1 MVKSLEVINKE
12 KILKILII
20 KSGYFLFR
28 ISITYLQKILKLL
41 TFGMFSPPYTA
52 ALGIIIENN
61 KILLIERSDGYG
73 LGFPGGFMTIHEEVK
88 TAIKREV
95 YEETGLSVS
104 VGSLAGILSGQ
115 RTKGGIST
123 VDLIYECS
131 IIGEKMTK
139 DSFEGK
145 CRWIDL
151 KYLNPEEIAVD
162 YYKIIKKYL

>member
-1 MVKSLEVINKE
+1 MQ
-12 KILKILII
+12 
-20 KSGYFLFR
+20 
-28 ISITYLQKILKLL
+28 THC
-41 TFGMFSPPYTA
+41 
-52 ALGIIIENN
+52 
-61 KILLIERSDGYG
+61 
-73 LGFPGGFMTIHEEVK
+73 IHEEVK

-131 IIGEKMTK
+131 ITGEKTTK

-151 KYLNPEEIAVD
+151 KYLNPEEISVD